1 MFHQEPPQNNASN
14 PSRKD
19 IESILSEGVKD
30 CRKIMRS
37 MIEQKLPMNET
48 PSFFYTVNNYL
59 PKEITAVVTKEDQDH
74 MGQRIRQVLKGN
86 GEAILSALCLKESGG
101 KTQFV
106 VSLFCPSGET
116 YALVILPPTLRD
128 GKYHFTKP
136 IPLSQPRTALSFLTN
151 EEVYH

>member
-1 MFHQEPPQNNASN
+1 MFHQEPPQNDVSN
-14 PSRKD
+14 LSRKD
-19 IESILSEGVKD
+19 VENILSEGVSD
-30 CRKIMRS
+30 CKKIIRS
-37 MIEQKLPMNET
+37 MIAQKLPMNET
-48 PSFFYTVNNYL
+48 PSFFYTVSQYL
-59 PKEITAVVTKEDQDH
+59 PKEITAVITKEDQDQ
-74 MGQRIRQVLKGN
+74 MGQKIRQVLRGN

-106 VSLFCPSGET
+106 VSLFCPSGKT